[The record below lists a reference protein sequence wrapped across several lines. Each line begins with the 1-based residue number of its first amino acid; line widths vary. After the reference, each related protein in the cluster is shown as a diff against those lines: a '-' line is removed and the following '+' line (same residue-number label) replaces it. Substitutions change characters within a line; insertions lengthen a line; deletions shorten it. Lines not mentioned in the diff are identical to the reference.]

1 MSISSQIAAYS
12 TQFPT
17 KNILSILCYFM
28 WVLQVYSE
36 IIFWMKIFLKI
47 KNFIRNTL
55 NSYFNLEK
63 TDISIIFSS
72 TKNTQ

>member
-72 TKNTQ
+72 TKNMQ